1 MQATG
6 TFFPNID
13 DMTVAEVRLMVKRL
27 IPLIKEEVEELED
40 SIDVEDILDAV
51 VDIGVYYNQLVLL
64 MEHIGV
70 DYNEAC
76 QAVCHNNDLKYT
88 HSMPLVMDWYTHL
101 KDKNVRIEDNDVDN
115 VKYFCL
121 KNQNGKVMKHKGFP
135 RVDLSDYIP
144 EEWL

>member
-6 TFFPNID
+6 TFFPPID
-13 DMTVAEVRLMVKRL
+13 DITIENVLASVKRL
-27 IPLIKEEVEELED
+27 IPLIEEEVDELED
-40 SIDVEDILDAV
+40 STDISDVLDAV
-51 VDIGVYYNQLVLL
+51 VDIGVYYSQLVLL

-70 DYNEAC
+70 NYTEAC

-88 HSMPLVMDWYTHL
+88 HSMPLVMDWYSNL
-101 KDKNVRIEDNDVDN
+101 KDKSARIEDNEVDG

-121 KNQNGKVMKHKGFP
+121 KNQNGKVVKYKGFP
-135 RVDLSDYIP
+135 RVDLTDYIP